1 MAGTFALKAPTTFV
15 LFSGQDSPRFS
26 KNLRNST
33 FPGGTAIADE
43 LVTMSRLLTIAL
55 ALLALA
61 TPRAATA
68 QTNGCESGHRAR
80 DYVVEGVDARQADEE
95 WRRTLDDGGAIA
107 WTATLYD
114 VDMKSFFVVAFDR
127 QAIRIFRL
135 ADITGPLKTRLGV
148 VELPGRENVALW
160 RVLGGCMPANVAPA
174 AEIPWAS
181 VREIRAGNWVLWF
194 KVDRKVPIVSD
205 RKKRKNVDE
214 IMVNLHGPAGDV
226 DYRWSWDPR
235 RGVSNARGIGMGP
248 AAYQERVRYTLVK
261 FFDPKGRIKLP
272 KQRRGAGW

>member
-1 MAGTFALKAPTTFV
+1 
-15 LFSGQDSPRFS
+15 
-26 KNLRNST
+26 
-33 FPGGTAIADE
+33 
-43 LVTMSRLLTIAL
+43 MSRLLTVL

-68 QTNGCESGHRAR
+68 QANGCESGHRAR
-80 DYVVEGVDARQADEE
+80 DYIVEGVDARQADEE

-127 QAIRIFRL
+127 QAIRIYRL

-160 RVLGGCMPANVAPA
+160 RVLGGCLPANVAPA

-194 KVDRKVPIVSD
+194 KLDRKVPIVSD

-248 AAYQERVRYTLVK
+248 AAYQERVRHTLVK
-261 FFDPKGRIKLP
+261 FFDTKGRIRLP
-272 KQRRGAGW
+272 KQKRGAGW

>member
-1 MAGTFALKAPTTFV
+1 
-15 LFSGQDSPRFS
+15 
-26 KNLRNST
+26 
-33 FPGGTAIADE
+33 
-43 LVTMSRLLTIAL
+43 MSRLVTIAL

-61 TPRAATA
+61 MPRAATA

-127 QAIRIFRL
+127 QAIRIYRL

-148 VELPGRENVALW
+148 AELPGRENVALW

-194 KVDRKVPIVSD
+194 KLDRKVPIVSD